1 MKLLHFFATAIAM
14 MALVSFSALAGT
26 VQVLEPTDGGTT
38 WTVTFSPGLSAGV
51 VSSVTAEGVSFS
63 YNAGRPAVQNQ
74 HLVGVLF
81 DDAQLSQAGDI
92 MTIDTMQG
100 SSTIQISVTSDPE
113 SALTFNPAVV
123 TTRLFEN
130 GTYQKLGSVIF
141 DSPTTDDIFL
151 QSDVSDVPEPGTLA
165 LLGIGIAG
173 LAGYGWRRHKHP
185 AA

>member
-26 VQVLEPTDGGTT
+26 VQVLEPTDGNIQ
-38 WTVTFSPGLSAGV
+38 WSITFSGGPSFLAS
-51 VSSVTAEGVSFS
+51 SSVTAEGITFT

-81 DDAQLSQAGDI
+81 DDAQLSQASDI

-100 SSTIQISVTSDPE
+100 SSTINVNVTSDTE
-113 SALTFNPAVV
+113 SPLVFNPATV
-123 TTRLFEN
+123 TTRLFED
-130 GTYQKLGSVIF
+130 GTYQLMGTVLF
-141 DSPTTDDIFL
+141 DGPSDTIFL
-151 QSDVSDVPEPGTLA
+151 QSDVADVPEPGTLA
-165 LLGIGIAG
+165 LLGMGIAG
-173 LAGYGWRRHKHP
+173 LGGYSWRRRKNP